1 METKLI
7 RTDSCSQGQLL
18 EGETQSLSLIIF
30 GVFCIIHLLYAFWGP
45 MNIMEGELL
54 GTDGYTRLNR
64 VQFIYD
70 QGTWNNSIYPRSNA
84 PYGESIH
91 WTKPMDFLLL
101 AGAAAFSLVLPFPTA
116 LHLWGVMI
124 SPLLHMVAFV
134 GLFCLM
140 RQQVD
145 RLGIILFAILFQLQP
160 ILTGYFMVGRPDH
173 HSLILAIFSWFLVGL
188 NWGLENPRNIRH
200 LIFIGCLGALGLWVS
215 VEFLV
220 PIGIFLAAYT
230 LVWIWE
236 GKAKIAPILTIMG
249 SLLVFSTLFFGVER
263 IGEDWT
269 LIEYDRISLPH
280 ELVLGLIFVV
290 WMGIFLI
297 EKKTSFLSTPASRVA
312 IIGVGSILAAFMQWY
327 VFPGFFHG
335 PLVDMDPAIRQLVWD
350 HVAETQP
357 LVGGDAMVGVGIG
370 MLALPFLVWSFSQEN
385 TLWRKYQCLL
395 LFIGAGIF
403 IPLTLYESRWA
414 PYASI
419 MLLIPYVELV
429 RRALRWVETRWES
442 RRGEA
447 LSLVFAL
454 VLLFWP
460 VTVGTV
466 MAIDEPTARPTT
478 LGGNCPVKPLAEY
491 LTAINPQDQPAQ
503 TILAFKDFGPEL
515 LYRTSY
521 QIIGTP
527 MHRNVEGLR
536 DMLAIMK
543 AKDLGQA
550 QDLIHHRKIDFIVI
564 CPNLGLESTVYR
576 ADSGESTFYE
586 ALLQPVPPKWL
597 REIPLQDQLEESF
610 RLFQVRKSAS

>member
-1 METKLI
+1 
-7 RTDSCSQGQLL
+7 
-18 EGETQSLSLIIF
+18 
-30 GVFCIIHLLYAFWGP
+30 

-91 WTKPMDFLLL
+91 WTKPMDLLLL
-101 AGAAAFSLVLPFPTA
+101 AGATVFSLVLPFSTA

-140 RQQVD
+140 RQRVD

-188 NWGLENPRNIRH
+188 HWGMENPRNVRS
-200 LIFIGCLGALGLWVS
+200 LILIGCLGALGLWVS

-220 PIGIFLAAYT
+220 PIGVFLAAYT

-249 SLLVFSTLFFGVER
+249 SLFVFSALFFGVER
-263 IGEDWT
+263 IGENWS

-280 ELVLGLIFVV
+280 ELVLGQIFVV
-290 WMGIFLI
+290 WMSIFYI
-297 EKKTSFLSTPASRVA
+297 GKKTSFLSTPINRAA
-312 IIGVGSILAAFMQWY
+312 IIGVGTIVATTVQWY

-335 PLVDMDPAIRQLVWD
+335 PLVDMDPAVRQLVWD

-370 MLALPFLVWSFSQEN
+370 ILALPFLVWSFSQEN

-429 RRALRWVETRWES
+429 RRALGWVETRWES
-442 RRGEA
+442 MRGEA

-460 VTVGTV
+460 VTVGSV
-466 MAIDEPTARPTT
+466 MAIDEPTEKPTT
-478 LGGNCPVKPLAEY
+478 LGGNCPVRPLSEY
-491 LTAINPQDQPAQ
+491 LTVLNPQDQPAK

-521 QIIGTP
+521 NIIGTP

-543 AKDLGQA
+543 ASDLAQA
-550 QDLIHHRKIDFIVI
+550 QDLIQHRKIDFIVI
-564 CPNLGLESTVYR
+564 CPNLGLESRVYR
-576 ADSGESTFYE
+576 TDSGESTFYE
-586 ALLQPVPPKWL
+586 ALLKPVPPKWL
-597 REIPLQDQLEESF
+597 REIPLQDQLEQSF
-610 RLFQVRKSAS
+610 RLFQVQVSES

>member
-1 METKLI
+1 MITH
-7 RTDSCSQGQLL
+7 SPGQLQ
-18 EGETQSLSLIIF
+18 EEEIKSPILIILGLF
-30 GVFCIIHLLYAFWGP
+30 FIIHLLYAFWGP

-64 VQFIYD
+64 VQFIYE

-101 AGAAAFSLVLPFPTA
+101 AGAGVFSMFLPFSA
-116 LHLWGVMI
+116 GLHAWGVII
-124 SPLLHMVAFV
+124 SPLLHLVAFL

-140 RQQVD
+140 RQRVD
-145 RLGIILFAILFQLQP
+145 RLGLILLAIFFQLQP

-188 NWGLENPRNIRH
+188 NRGLESPRKVNH

-220 PIGIFLAAYT
+220 PIGLFLAVYT

-236 GKAKIAPILTIMG
+236 GKAKIDPILTITG
-249 SLLVFSTLFFGVER
+249 SMLLFSTLFLCVER
-263 IGEDWT
+263 LGEDLL

-280 ELVLGLIFVV
+280 EMVLGLIFVV
-290 WMGIFLI
+290 WICIYLI
-297 EKKTSFLSTPASRVA
+297 GQKTTWLSTSRGRLG
-312 IIGVGSILAAFMQWY
+312 IIGIGSLLAASGQLSL
-327 VFPGFFHG
+327 FPGFFHG
-335 PLVDMDPAIRQLVWD
+335 PLVGMDPAIRQLVWD

-357 LVGGDAMVGVGIG
+357 LGGGDAIVSLGIG
-370 MLALPFLVWSFSQEN
+370 IFVLPFLVFCLRQESA
-385 TLWRKYQCLL
+385 LWRKYQGIL

-419 MLLIPYVELV
+419 ILLIPYVEYV
-429 RRALRWVETRWES
+429 RKALGWVETRWAK
-442 RRGEA
+442 RRGEVA
-447 LSLVFAL
+447 SLVFGL

-466 MAIDEPTARPTT
+466 MAIDEPTRMPTT
-478 LGGNCPVKPLAEY
+478 IGGKCPVRPFADY
-491 LTAINPQDQPAQ
+491 LTVLTPRDQASK

-515 LYRTSY
+515 LYRSSY
-521 QIIGTP
+521 QVIGTP
-527 MHRNVEGLR
+527 MHRNVDGLR

-543 AKDLGQA
+543 ATDMSEA
-550 QDLIHHRKIDFIVI
+550 QVLIHRREIDFIVI
-564 CPNLGLESTVYR
+564 CKNLSFESTIYR
-576 ADSGESTFYE
+576 EDSGTPTLYE
-586 ALLQPVPPKWL
+586 FLQKSLPPKWL
-597 REIPLQDQLEESF
+597 KEVSLQDQLEQSF
-610 RLFQVRKSAS
+610 RLFEVRK